1 MTEVDNCMTV
11 TQRTIPFL
19 RKYTVKN
26 SEVKAMMFLTYTQI
40 GQQKGRVCVTCACGM
55 ERENAQINK

>member
-1 MTEVDNCMTV
+1 MMV